1 MLSIERGVGMIDRGK
16 AISTLLII
24 VLIVISISGC
34 TKEKNTSSDKLNV
47 NEEQIITDAN
57 EEGVK
62 EENQQ
67 KNEELDY
74 DETTTKDVDKQE
86 STNSQG
92 EDSLDDD
99 HMGQEASFINSSG
112 NTVETRIRTPEGYS
126 RIEVTDNS
134 FGDYLRN
141 FDLKEDGSPVLLYD
155 GREKGNQSAHIAVF
169 DMRLSNK
176 DLQQCADSVIR
187 MYAEYYY
194 ANQQYDKIKFHFVS
208 GFLCEYEKW
217 QNGYRVKVEG
227 NTVSWQKTKGY
238 DDSYETFERY
248 LDTVFSYAST
258 LSLDK
263 ESSKIDI
270 MDLQIGDIFLKGG
283 SPGHVVMVVDICENE
298 FGEKAF
304 LLAQGFM
311 PAQEFHVL
319 NNPSS
324 ESDPWYYVN
333 EVKYPFRTSEYSF
346 DEGSLKKLEY

>member
-1 MLSIERGVGMIDRGK
+1 MIRKTSSI
-16 AISTLLII
+16 LLII
-24 VLIVISISGC
+24 GLIVISISGC
-34 TKEKNTSSDKLNV
+34 TEEKNPSSEKLNGQEDQRTV
-47 NEEQIITDAN
+47 AAN
-57 EEGVK
+57 EEEI
-62 EENQQ
+62 EEEHQQ
-67 KNEELDY
+67 DN
-74 DETTTKDVDKQE
+74 VD
-86 STNSQG
+86 G
-92 EDSLDDD
+92 DLA
-99 HMGQEASFINSSG
+99 GQEISFINATG
-112 NTVETRIRTPEGYS
+112 NTLETRIQTPEGYT
-126 RIEVTDNS
+126 RIEATDNS

-141 FDLKEDGSPVLLYD
+141 FTLKEDGSPVLLYD
-155 GREKGNQSAHIAVF
+155 GREKGNQSVHIAVF

-176 DLQQCADSVIR
+176 DLQQCADSIIR

-194 ANQQYDKIKFHFVS
+194 ANKQYDKIKFHFVS

-217 QNGYRVKVEG
+217 QNGYRVKVDG
-227 NTVSWQKTKGY
+227 NNVSWQKTKGY
-238 DDSYETFERY
+238 DDSYETFEKY

-270 MDLQIGDIFLKGG
+270 ADLQIGDIFLKGG
-283 SPGHVVMVVDICENE
+283 SPGHVVMVVDICENQL
-298 FGEKAF
+298 GEKAF

-346 DEGSLKKLEY
+346 DEGSLKRLEY

>member
-1 MLSIERGVGMIDRGK
+1 MIRKTSSI
-16 AISTLLII
+16 LLII
-24 VLIVISISGC
+24 GLIVISISGC
-34 TKEKNTSSDKLNV
+34 TEEKNPSSEKLNGQEDQRTV
-47 NEEQIITDAN
+47 AAN
-57 EEGVK
+57 EEEI
-62 EENQQ
+62 EEEHQQ
-67 KNEELDY
+67 DN
-74 DETTTKDVDKQE
+74 VD
-86 STNSQG
+86 G
-92 EDSLDDD
+92 DLA
-99 HMGQEASFINSSG
+99 GQEISFINATG
-112 NTVETRIRTPEGYS
+112 NTLETRIQTPEGYT
-126 RIEVTDNS
+126 RIEATDNS

-141 FDLKEDGSPVLLYD
+141 FTLKEDGSPVLLYD

-176 DLQQCADSVIR
+176 DLQQCADSIIR

-194 ANQQYDKIKFHFVS
+194 ANKQYDKIKFHFVS

-217 QNGYRVKVEG
+217 QNGYRVKVDG
-227 NTVSWQKTKGY
+227 NNVSWQKTKGY
-238 DDSYETFERY
+238 DDSYETFEKY

-270 MDLQIGDIFLKGG
+270 ADLQIGDIFLKGG
-283 SPGHVVMVVDICENE
+283 SPGHVVMVVDICENQL
-298 FGEKAF
+298 GEKAF

-346 DEGSLKKLEY
+346 DEGSLKRLEY

>member
-1 MLSIERGVGMIDRGK
+1 MLSIERGVGMIRKVGGLL
-16 AISTLLII
+16 LLIG
-24 VLIVISISGC
+24 LIVISISGC
-34 TKEKNTSSDKLNV
+34 TKDKNSSSEKLNGQ
-47 NEEQIITDAN
+47 EEQIIADVD
-57 EEGVK
+57 EKGVQEGK
-62 EENQQ
+62 QQENV
-67 KNEELDY
+67 ELDY
-74 DETTTKDVDKQE
+74 DETTTEDLDKQ
-86 STNSQG
+86 
-92 EDSLDDD
+92 DV
-99 HMGQEASFINSSG
+99 SFIDSSG
-112 NTVETRIRTPEGYS
+112 NTIETRIQTPEGYT

-141 FDLKEDGSPVLLYD
+141 FPLKEDGSPVLLYD
-155 GREKGNQSAHIAVF
+155 GSEKRNQSAHIAVF
-169 DMRLSNK
+169 DMRISNK

-217 QNGYRVKVEG
+217 QAGYRVKVSG
-227 NTVSWQKTKGY
+227 NDVSMQKTKGY
-238 DDSYETFERY
+238 DDSYETFEKY

-263 ESSKIDI
+263 ESSPIDI
-270 MDLQIGDIFLKGG
+270 ADLQIGDVFLKGG

-298 FGEKAF
+298 RGEKAF

-319 NNPSS
+319 KNPASDH
-324 ESDPWYYVN
+324 DPWYYVK

-346 DEGSLKKLEY
+346 DEGSLKRLEY

>member
-1 MLSIERGVGMIDRGK
+1 MIRKTSSI
-16 AISTLLII
+16 LLII
-24 VLIVISISGC
+24 GLIVISISGC
-34 TKEKNTSSDKLNV
+34 TEEKNPSSEKLNGQEDQRTV
-47 NEEQIITDAN
+47 AAN
-57 EEGVK
+57 EEEI
-62 EENQQ
+62 EEEHQQ
-67 KNEELDY
+67 DN
-74 DETTTKDVDKQE
+74 VD
-86 STNSQG
+86 G
-92 EDSLDDD
+92 DLA
-99 HMGQEASFINSSG
+99 GQEISFINATG
-112 NTVETRIRTPEGYS
+112 NTLETRIQTPEGYT
-126 RIEVTDNS
+126 RIEATDNS

-141 FDLKEDGSPVLLYD
+141 FTLKEDGSPVLLYD

-176 DLQQCADSVIR
+176 DLQQCADSIIR

-194 ANQQYDKIKFHFVS
+194 ANKQYDKIKFHFVS

-217 QNGYRVKVEG
+217 QNGYRVKVDG
-227 NTVSWQKTKGY
+227 NNVSWQKNKGY
-238 DDSYETFERY
+238 DDSYETFEKY

-270 MDLQIGDIFLKGG
+270 ADLQIGDIFLKGG

-298 FGEKAF
+298 LGEKAF
-304 LLAQGFM
+304 LLTQGFM

-346 DEGSLKKLEY
+346 DEGSLKRLEY

>member
-1 MLSIERGVGMIDRGK
+1 MIRKTSSI
-16 AISTLLII
+16 LLII
-24 VLIVISISGC
+24 GLIVISISGC
-34 TKEKNTSSDKLNV
+34 TEEKNPSSEKLNGQEDQRTV
-47 NEEQIITDAN
+47 AAN
-57 EEGVK
+57 EEEI
-62 EENQQ
+62 EEEHQQ
-67 KNEELDY
+67 DN
-74 DETTTKDVDKQE
+74 VD
-86 STNSQG
+86 G
-92 EDSLDDD
+92 DLA
-99 HMGQEASFINSSG
+99 GQEISFINATG
-112 NTVETRIRTPEGYS
+112 NTLETRIQTPEGYT
-126 RIEVTDNS
+126 RIEATDNS

-141 FDLKEDGSPVLLYD
+141 FTLKEDGSSVLLYD

-176 DLQQCADSVIR
+176 DLQQCADSIIR

-194 ANQQYDKIKFHFVS
+194 ANKQYDKIKFHFVS

-217 QNGYRVKVEG
+217 QNGYRVKVDG
-227 NTVSWQKTKGY
+227 NNVSWQKNKGY
-238 DDSYETFERY
+238 DDSYETFEKY

-270 MDLQIGDIFLKGG
+270 ADLQIGDIFLKGG

-298 FGEKAF
+298 LGEKAF

-346 DEGSLKKLEY
+346 DEGSLKRLEY

>member
-1 MLSIERGVGMIDRGK
+1 MIRKTSSI
-16 AISTLLII
+16 LLII
-24 VLIVISISGC
+24 GLIVISISGC
-34 TKEKNTSSDKLNV
+34 TEEKNPSSEKLNGQEDQRTV
-47 NEEQIITDAN
+47 AAN
-57 EEGVK
+57 EEEI
-62 EENQQ
+62 EEEHQQ
-67 KNEELDY
+67 DN
-74 DETTTKDVDKQE
+74 VD
-86 STNSQG
+86 G
-92 EDSLDDD
+92 DLA
-99 HMGQEASFINSSG
+99 GQEISFINATG
-112 NTVETRIRTPEGYS
+112 NTLETRIQTPEGYT
-126 RIEVTDNS
+126 RIEATDNS

-141 FDLKEDGSPVLLYD
+141 FTLKEDGSPVLLYD

-176 DLQQCADSVIR
+176 DLQQCADSIIR

-194 ANQQYDKIKFHFVS
+194 ANKQYDKIKFHFVS

-217 QNGYRVKVEG
+217 QNGYRVKVDG
-227 NTVSWQKTKGY
+227 NNVSWQKTKGY
-238 DDSYETFERY
+238 DDSYETFEKY

-270 MDLQIGDIFLKGG
+270 ADLQIGDIFLKGG
-283 SPGHVVMVVDICENE
+283 SPGHVVMVVDICENQL
-298 FGEKAF
+298 GEKAF

-319 NNPSS
+319 TNPFS

-346 DEGSLKKLEY
+346 DEGSLKRLEY

>member
-1 MLSIERGVGMIDRGK
+1 MIRKTSSI
-16 AISTLLII
+16 LLII
-24 VLIVISISGC
+24 GLIVISISGC
-34 TKEKNTSSDKLNV
+34 TEEKNPSSEKLNGQEDQRTV
-47 NEEQIITDAN
+47 AAN
-57 EEGVK
+57 EEEI
-62 EENQQ
+62 EEEHQQ
-67 KNEELDY
+67 DN
-74 DETTTKDVDKQE
+74 VD
-86 STNSQG
+86 G
-92 EDSLDDD
+92 DLA
-99 HMGQEASFINSSG
+99 GQEISFINATG
-112 NTVETRIRTPEGYS
+112 NTLETRIQTPEGYT
-126 RIEVTDNS
+126 RIEATDNS

-141 FDLKEDGSPVLLYD
+141 FTLKEDGSPVLLYD

-176 DLQQCADSVIR
+176 DLQQCADSIIR

-194 ANQQYDKIKFHFVS
+194 ANKQYGKIKFHFVS

-217 QNGYRVKVEG
+217 QNGYRVKVDG
-227 NTVSWQKTKGY
+227 NNVSWQKNKGY
-238 DDSYETFERY
+238 DDSYETFEKY

-270 MDLQIGDIFLKGG
+270 ADLQIGDIFLKGG

-298 FGEKAF
+298 LGEKAF

-319 NNPSS
+319 NNPSF

-346 DEGSLKKLEY
+346 DEGSLKRLEY

>member
-1 MLSIERGVGMIDRGK
+1 MIRKTSSI
-16 AISTLLII
+16 LLII
-24 VLIVISISGC
+24 GLIVISISGC
-34 TKEKNTSSDKLNV
+34 TEEKNPSSEKLNGQEDQRTV
-47 NEEQIITDAN
+47 AAN
-57 EEGVK
+57 EEEI
-62 EENQQ
+62 EEEHQQ
-67 KNEELDY
+67 DN
-74 DETTTKDVDKQE
+74 VD
-86 STNSQG
+86 G
-92 EDSLDDD
+92 DLA
-99 HMGQEASFINSSG
+99 GQEISFINATG
-112 NTVETRIRTPEGYS
+112 NTLETRIQTPEGYT
-126 RIEVTDNS
+126 RIEATDNS

-141 FDLKEDGSPVLLYD
+141 FTLKEDGSPVLLYD
-155 GREKGNQSAHIAVF
+155 GREKGNQSAHITVF

-176 DLQQCADSVIR
+176 DLQQCADSIIR

-194 ANQQYDKIKFHFVS
+194 ANKQYDKIKFHFVS

-217 QNGYRVKVEG
+217 QNGYRVKVDG
-227 NTVSWQKTKGY
+227 NNVSWQKTKGY
-238 DDSYETFERY
+238 DDSYETFEKY

-270 MDLQIGDIFLKGG
+270 ADLQIGDIFLKGG
-283 SPGHVVMVVDICENE
+283 SPGHVVMVVDICENQL
-298 FGEKAF
+298 GEKAF

-346 DEGSLKKLEY
+346 DEGSLKRLEY

>member
-1 MLSIERGVGMIDRGK
+1 MIRKTSSI
-16 AISTLLII
+16 LLII
-24 VLIVISISGC
+24 GLIVISISGC
-34 TKEKNTSSDKLNV
+34 TEEKNPSSEKLNGQEDQRTV
-47 NEEQIITDAN
+47 AAN
-57 EEGVK
+57 EEEI
-62 EENQQ
+62 EEEHQQ
-67 KNEELDY
+67 DN
-74 DETTTKDVDKQE
+74 VD
-86 STNSQG
+86 G
-92 EDSLDDD
+92 DLA
-99 HMGQEASFINSSG
+99 GQEISFINATG
-112 NTVETRIRTPEGYS
+112 NTLETRIQTPEGYS

-134 FGDYLRN
+134 FGGYLRN

-176 DLQQCADSVIR
+176 DLQQCADSIIR

-194 ANQQYDKIKFHFVS
+194 ANKQYDKIKFHFVS

-217 QNGYRVKVEG
+217 QNGYRVKVDG
-227 NTVSWQKTKGY
+227 NNVSWQKNKGY
-238 DDSYETFERY
+238 DDSYETFEKY

-270 MDLQIGDIFLKGG
+270 ADLQIGDIFLKGG

-298 FGEKAF
+298 LGEKAF

-346 DEGSLKKLEY
+346 DEGSLKRLEY

>member
-1 MLSIERGVGMIDRGK
+1 
-16 AISTLLII
+16 
-24 VLIVISISGC
+24 
-34 TKEKNTSSDKLNV
+34 
-47 NEEQIITDAN
+47 
-57 EEGVK
+57 
-62 EENQQ
+62 
-67 KNEELDY
+67 
-74 DETTTKDVDKQE
+74 
-86 STNSQG
+86 
-92 EDSLDDD
+92 
-99 HMGQEASFINSSG
+99 
-112 NTVETRIRTPEGYS
+112 
-126 RIEVTDNS
+126 
-134 FGDYLRN
+134 
-141 FDLKEDGSPVLLYD
+141 
-155 GREKGNQSAHIAVF
+155 
-169 DMRLSNK
+169 
-176 DLQQCADSVIR
+176 

-217 QNGYRVKVEG
+217 QAGYRVKVDG
-227 NTVSWQKTKGY
+227 NNVSWQKSKGY
-238 DDSYETFERY
+238 DDSYETFEKY

-298 FGEKAF
+298 LGEKAF

-324 ESDPWYYVN
+324 DTDPWYYAK

-346 DEGSLKKLEY
+346 DEGSLKRLEY

>member
-1 MLSIERGVGMIDRGK
+1 MIRKTGSIVFI
-16 AISTLLII
+16 ILLIA
-24 VLIVISISGC
+24 VSISGC
-34 TKEKNTSSDKLNV
+34 TKEKKSSPDNI
-47 NEEQIITDAN
+47 NGQEEQNTVDAN
-57 EEGVK
+57 EE
-62 EENQQ
+62 EIQEDNQQ
-67 KNEELDY
+67 ENAGLDY
-74 DETTTKDVDKQE
+74 DETTTNSDKQE
-86 STNSQG
+86 SSESQG
-92 EDSLDDD
+92 EDNLDENIAK
-99 HMGQEASFINSSG
+99 QEISFIDSSG
-112 NTVETRIRTPEGYS
+112 YTVETRIRTPDGYS

-176 DLQQCADSVIR
+176 DLQQCADSIIR

-194 ANQQYDKIKFHFVS
+194 ANKQYDKIKFHFVS

-217 QNGYRVKVEG
+217 QNGYRVKVDG
-227 NTVSWQKTKGY
+227 NNVSWQKTKGY
-238 DDSYETFERY
+238 DDSYETFEKY

-270 MDLQIGDIFLKGG
+270 ADLQIGDIFLKGG

-298 FGEKAF
+298 LGEKAF

-319 NNPSS
+319 NNSSS

-346 DEGSLKKLEY
+346 DEGSLKRLEY

>member
-1 MLSIERGVGMIDRGK
+1 MIRKTSSI
-16 AISTLLII
+16 LLII
-24 VLIVISISGC
+24 GLIVISISGC
-34 TKEKNTSSDKLNV
+34 TEEKNPSSEKLNGQEDQRTV
-47 NEEQIITDAN
+47 AAN
-57 EEGVK
+57 EEEI
-62 EENQQ
+62 EEEHQQ
-67 KNEELDY
+67 DN
-74 DETTTKDVDKQE
+74 VD
-86 STNSQG
+86 G
-92 EDSLDDD
+92 DLA
-99 HMGQEASFINSSG
+99 GQEISFINATG
-112 NTVETRIRTPEGYS
+112 NTLETRIQTPEGYT
-126 RIEVTDNS
+126 RIEATDNS

-141 FDLKEDGSPVLLYD
+141 FTLKEDGSPVLLYD

-176 DLQQCADSVIR
+176 DLQQCADSIIR

-194 ANQQYDKIKFHFVS
+194 ANKQYDKIKFHFVS

-217 QNGYRVKVEG
+217 QNGYRVKVDG
-227 NTVSWQKTKGY
+227 NNVSWQKNKGY
-238 DDSYETFERY
+238 DDSYETFEKY

-270 MDLQIGDIFLKGG
+270 ADLQIGDIFLKGG

-298 FGEKAF
+298 LGEKAF

-346 DEGSLKKLEY
+346 DEGSLKRLEY